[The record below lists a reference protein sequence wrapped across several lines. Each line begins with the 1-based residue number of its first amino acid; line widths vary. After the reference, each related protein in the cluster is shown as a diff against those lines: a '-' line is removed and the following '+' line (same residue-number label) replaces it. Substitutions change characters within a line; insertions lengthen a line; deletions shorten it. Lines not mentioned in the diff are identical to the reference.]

1 MISNLHVLNYY
12 KAIFYLSFKSVL
24 NIRHVNI
31 FSHFFFPIFILKD
44 SPYDLIEFLFLF
56 SIALLQII
64 MIIAF
69 NNLFFTMIEL
79 FLLFITI
86 FIRYFQFFILVP
98 PPFSLHSAPFL

>member
-31 FSHFFFPIFILKD
+31 IYHFFFTIFILTD

-86 FIRYFQFFILVP
+86 FI
-98 PPFSLHSAPFL
+98 